1 MLTADPDDLRELLGP
16 LFEGP
21 LPEGIEL
28 QRRNIAPTDPILV
41 LHSTQA
47 GPRLA
52 FMRWGMIPAGI
63 ADPKDAG
70 STFNAR
76 IETVRERRTFR
87 EAVQDR
93 RCLVLVSGFYEW
105 SGGEPVP
112 GAKKAPK
119 RKPNLIAPRQGKL
132 FTMAGLHSTWVSK
145 DGEIIDNCTVLTRDA
160 EGDIATLHD
169 RMPVFVPERLWAA
182 WLGAESSRVPTMLK
196 ELQAQP
202 PPNVDITPLERI
214 DVPAPPESA
223 PAQLRLFG

>member
-1 MLTADPDDLRELLGP
+1 MLTADPDDLRDLLGP
-16 LFEGP
+16 LLEGP
-21 LPEGIEL
+21 LPDGIDL
-28 QRRNIAPTDPILV
+28 PRRNIAPTDPILV
-41 LHSTQA
+41 LHQTEH

-52 FMRWGMIPAGI
+52 FMRWGMIPTGI

-87 EAVQDR
+87 EAVQSR

-105 SGGEPVP
+105 SGPKAVP

-119 RKPNLIAPRQGKL
+119 RTPNLIAPTQGKL

-145 DGEIIDNCTVLTRDA
+145 DGELVDNCTVLTRDA
-160 EGDIATLHD
+160 QGDIATLHD
-169 RMPVFVPERLWAA
+169 RMPVFVPERLWTE
-182 WLGAESSRVPTMLK
+182 WLGADAPRVPTLLK
-196 ELQAQP
+196 ELQLQP
-202 PPNVDITPLERI
+202 PPHVEITPLERI
-214 DVPAPPESA
+214 DAPTPPPSA